1 MEFLQNEGCNATT
14 IANSM
19 GCSKST
25 IYKKLYEL
33 NMPMRA
39 KYSQISNEELKTKIL
54 NIHEEHPNAGQTVL
68 EI

>member
-1 MEFLQNEGCNATT
+1 MARNL
-14 IANSM
+14 

-39 KYSQISNEELKTKIL
+39 RYSQISDNELRTKIIQ
-54 NIHEEHPNAGQTVL
+54 IHQEHPNAGYMVILTT
-68 EI
+68 IRNYT